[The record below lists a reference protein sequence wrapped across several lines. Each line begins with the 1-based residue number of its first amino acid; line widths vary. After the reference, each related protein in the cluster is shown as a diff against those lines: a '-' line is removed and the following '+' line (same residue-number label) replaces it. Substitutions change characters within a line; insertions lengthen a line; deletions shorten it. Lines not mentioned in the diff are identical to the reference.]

1 MLQAEQ
7 EAAARL
13 KKSQAEALKQAQSL
27 EVSLREM
34 QEKCSQL
41 ENGKMELEKQL
52 MALQAELE
60 EERRDCSLGT
70 ETITDLQ
77 GETWLSVTL

>member
-60 EERRDCSLGT
+60 EERRDRSLGT

>member
-13 KKSQAEALKQAQSL
+13 KKSQAEVQKHAQSL
-27 EVSLREM
+27 EVSLGEM
-34 QEKCSQL
+34 EEKCSQL

-52 MALQAELE
+52 MVLQDELE
-60 EERRDCSLGT
+60 EERRDRNLRT
-70 ETITDLQ
+70 EAITDLQ
-77 GETWLSVTL
+77 GEA